1 MNAPPS
7 NNPLLNEYRKRT
19 DAPDA
24 DPRAWQ
30 AMQRRLFSAGG
41 GPVRRARF
49 LIGSLATAL
58 AMATLAGLAPR
69 LTEPTTTTS
78 PSGAGGSEGTSG
90 RAWGRGGTPGSGGV

>member
-1 MNAPPS
+1 MTAAPS

-19 DAPDA
+19 EAPDA

-30 AMQRRLFSAGG
+30 AMERRLFAAAGHR
-41 GPVRRARF
+41 VRRTRF

-69 LTEPTTTTS
+69 LTAPSTAIS
-78 PSGAGGSEGTSG
+78 PSGAGGSEGSSG
-90 RAWGRGGTPGSGGV
+90 RGWGRGGTPGSGGV